1 MIATS
6 GSPATPTKPLSL
18 WRLAAY
24 SALQLPMAMAA
35 LPIVLNV
42 SHFYGKQFAVDLELL
57 GAIFLFTRAL
67 DAVQDPVLGY
77 FSDKLT
83 HRRDG
88 RMKMAMISVPILA
101 LGFYG
106 VFAPPDLQPSALLV
120 YLTIML
126 VIAHFGYSGITISYQ
141 ALGAELSYDYH
152 ERTRVT
158 VTREVFGI
166 AGLLL
171 GSALPVMLT
180 SKLGEVEGYATLA
193 LWFIPI
199 LIIPSIVVWFFSPRA
214 VTPPVVQHNTGSLV
228 RDFAAPVRNRRFR
241 LLLTVYLVNG
251 TSVAIAASVVLF
263 FIDDVVGSTQ
273 NVTWFILTYFGAGVA
288 SVPAWLW
295 VARRSSK
302 SFAWLCG
309 VVMSAVGLFC
319 AGFLGQGDVVPYLF
333 ICALAGF
340 GLGSDYGLPPAIL
353 ADVIHNEVSD
363 SQGESGKYFGLWAM
377 ATKLMTAIGGGIALP
392 LLAFM
397 GYTPNAPSATWPLL
411 VTYGLLPAAVKVGS
425 GVMLWYIQVEANRPA
440 VRDQVLGARAQNKRI
455 IQKPGTH

>member
-1 MIATS
+1 
-6 GSPATPTKPLSL
+6 
-18 WRLAAY
+18 
-24 SALQLPMAMAA
+24 MAA
-35 LPIVLNV
+35 LPIVLNL

-67 DAVQDPVLGY
+67 DAIQDPILGY

-88 RMKMAMISVPILA
+88 RLKMAMASVPILA

-106 VFAPPDLQPSALLV
+106 VFAPPDLTPSWLMV
-120 YLTIML
+120 YLTVML

-171 GSALPVMLT
+171 GSALPVVLT
-180 SKLGEVEGYATLA
+180 TKLGEVNGYATLA

-214 VTPPVVQHNTGSLV
+214 VTPPVVQHTSGSIV

-263 FIDDVVGSTQ
+263 FIDDVVGSKQ
-273 NVTWFILTYFGAGVA
+273 NVTWFILTYFGSGVV
-288 SVPAWLW
+288 SVPVWLW
-295 VARRSSK
+295 LARRSSK

-309 VVMSAVGLFC
+309 VIMSAVGLLC
-319 AGFLGQGDVVPYLF
+319 AGFLGNGDVVPYLF

-340 GLGSDYGLPPAIL
+340 GLGADYGLPPAIL

-377 ATKLMTAIGGGIALP
+377 ATKLMTAIGGGVALP
-392 LLAFM
+392 LLGVM
-397 GYTPNAPSATWPLL
+397 GYSPNAPSAAWPLL
-411 VTYGLLPAAVKVGS
+411 VTYGLLPAAVKAVS
-425 GVMLWYIQVEANRPA
+425 AVMLWFIQVEASRPN
-440 VRDQVLGARAQNKRI
+440 VRDQVMGGAAVH
-455 IQKPGTH
+455 KPANTANH

>member
-1 MIATS
+1 LNATS
-6 GSPATPTKPLSL
+6 AGPATPTKPLSL
-18 WRLAAY
+18 WRLGAY

-67 DAVQDPVLGY
+67 DAIQDPVLGY

-83 HRRDG
+83 HWRDG
-88 RMKMAMISVPILA
+88 RLKMAMASVPILA

-120 YLTIML
+120 YLTVML

-171 GSALPVMLT
+171 GSALPVVLT
-180 SKLGEVEGYATLA
+180 SKMGEVHGYATLA

-199 LIIPSIVVWFFSPRA
+199 LIIPSVVVWFLSPRA
-214 VTPPVVQHNTGSLV
+214 VTPPVVQHSSGSII

-263 FIDDVVGSTQ
+263 FIDDVVGSKE
-273 NVTWFILTYFGAGVA
+273 NVTWFILTYFGAGVL

-309 VVMSAVGLFC
+309 VVMSAVGLLC

-340 GLGSDYGLPPAIL
+340 GLGADYGIPPAIL
-353 ADVIHNEVSD
+353 ADVIHNEISD

-392 LLAFM
+392 LLGVM
-397 GYTPNAPSATWPLL
+397 GYTPNAPSSAWPLL
-411 VTYGLLPAAVKVGS
+411 VTYGLLPAAVKAVS
-425 GVMLWYIQVEANRPA
+425 AVLLWYIQVEAARPC
-440 VRDQVLGARAQNKRI
+440 VRDQVMGVSNVLKTPLR
-455 IQKPGTH
+455 

>member
-1 MIATS
+1 LTAS
-6 GSPATPTKPLSL
+6 SASPAPPGQSISIV
-18 WRLAAY
+18 RLAAY
-24 SALQLPMAMAA
+24 AALQLPMAMAA

-67 DAVQDPVLGY
+67 DAIQDPILGY

-88 RMKMAMISVPILA
+88 RLKMAMASVPILA

-120 YLTIML
+120 YLTVML

-158 VTREVFGI
+158 VTREVVGI

-180 SKLGEVEGYATLA
+180 SKMGEVQGYATLA

-199 LIIPSIVVWFFSPRA
+199 LIVPSIVVWFFSPRA
-214 VTPPVVQHNTGSLV
+214 VTPPVVQRKSGSML
-228 RDFAAPVRNRRFR
+228 RDFSAPVRNRRFR

-263 FIDDVVGSTQ
+263 FIDDVVGSPQ
-273 NVTWFILTYFGAGVA
+273 NVTAFILTYFGAGVA
-288 SVPAWLW
+288 SVPVWLF

-309 VVMSAVGLFC
+309 VVMSSVGLLC
-319 AGFLGQGDVVPYLF
+319 AGFLGHGDVVPYLF

-340 GLGSDYGLPPAIL
+340 GLGADYGLPPAIL

-377 ATKLMTAIGGGIALP
+377 ATKLMTAIGGGVALP
-392 LLAFM
+392 LLAVM
-397 GYTPNAPSATWPLL
+397 GYTPNAPSSAWPLL
-411 VTYGLLPAAVKVGS
+411 VTYGLLPAAVKAVS
-425 GVMLWYIQVEANRPA
+425 AVMLWFIQVEASRPC
-440 VRDQVLGARAQNKRI
+440 VRDQVVGTAKVIKTPAQ
-455 IQKPGTH
+455 